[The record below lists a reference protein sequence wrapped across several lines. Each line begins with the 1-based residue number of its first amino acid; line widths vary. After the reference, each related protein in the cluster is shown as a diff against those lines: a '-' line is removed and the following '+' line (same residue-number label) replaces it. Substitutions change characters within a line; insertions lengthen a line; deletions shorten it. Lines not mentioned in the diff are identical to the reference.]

1 MDPFFPP
8 PKLFNSSASGN
19 INRSAGLNDDGPS
32 DYTLPS
38 GSSSSSEDTVMATY
52 NNSGPTVD
60 RNSHADAPFP
70 SRQGAG
76 PSGASVEGLRQRIT
90 VLEGRTNVLKGKTEL
105 LQKKQRLLGNDK
117 GLAELVAA
125 FFRWIGAVYLWW
137 IGVMAIQ
144 RVIGR
149 GARGGRKR
157 SRGRD
162 SEPRPR
168 GQGQGT

>member
-1 MDPFFPP
+1 MDPFS

-19 INRSAGLNDDGPS
+19 INRSASLNDGGPS

-38 GSSSSSEDTVMATY
+38 GSSSSSDDTVIATY

-70 SRQGAG
+70 GHQGTG

-90 VLEGRTNVLKGKTEL
+90 VLEGRTDVLKGRTEL
-105 LQKKQRLLGNDK
+105 LQKKQRLLSNEK

-125 FFRWIGAVYLWW
+125 FFRWIGAVYIWW
-137 IGVMAIQ
+137 IGVMALQ
-144 RVIGR
+144 RVTGR
-149 GARGGRKR
+149 GDREGRKH

-162 SEPRPR
+162 PEPRR
-168 GQGQGT
+168 REQGQGT